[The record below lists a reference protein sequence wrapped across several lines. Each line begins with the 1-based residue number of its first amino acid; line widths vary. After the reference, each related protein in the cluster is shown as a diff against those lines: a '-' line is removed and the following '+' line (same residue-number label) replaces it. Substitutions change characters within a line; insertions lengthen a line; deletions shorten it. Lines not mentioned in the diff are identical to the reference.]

1 MKKIFKNKSIKI
13 LITSLL
19 CGLTFTYINAG
30 AMESS
35 EQKQSQES
43 NSKSNTTFD
52 FKNATNM
59 QSNFEEAA
67 IAQKLSSKTYNSNLI
82 EDLEDKIKKIQKY
95 LDMEYFDMASFF
107 VDTTYKFLK
116 ENTEYM
122 DENTKNNYENKAKN
136 LKEKIKLEFIKNL
149 EDKIKEIQEYN
160 NSKNFF
166 WASEKLNDMYKFLE
180 KNKTYT
186 DKNFINEYKNKVKDL
201 REKIKEN
208 RKKEIIENI
217 NTTYEYAIDYINHGD
232 LDFARDKLNEIIKDK
247 KINSLYLNMKDF
259 EKINEKIENLKEKIK
274 LEFIKNLEDKIKEIQ
289 EYNNSKNFFW
299 ASEKLNDMYKFLEKN
314 KTYTDKNFIN
324 EYKNKVKDLR
334 EKIKE
339 NRKKEIIENI
349 NTTYEYAIDYIN
361 HGDLD
366 FARDKL
372 NEIIKDKKINSLYL
386 NMKDFEK
393 INEKIENLNRKIAI
407 KKMNENYKEANKK
420 IYNDDFNGALNIIEK
435 IISDKETYSSYL
447 NEENK
452 KEIEEK
458 INELKNNIENR
469 KKAVS
474 IKKRLE
480 SIYDDATKLV
490 NSGNI
495 GLLPQKIGILKNE
508 LRNNKQCLN
517 DDEIINIENQIR
529 ELEGIFESREENIK
543 MQMKKQ
549 S

>member
-122 DENTKNNYENKAKN
+122 DENTKNNYENKAK
-136 LKEKIKLEFIKNL
+136 
-149 EDKIKEIQEYN
+149 
-160 NSKNFF
+160 
-166 WASEKLNDMYKFLE
+166 
-180 KNKTYT
+180 
-186 DKNFINEYKNKVKDL
+186 
-201 REKIKEN
+201 
-208 RKKEIIENI
+208 
-217 NTTYEYAIDYINHGD
+217 
-232 LDFARDKLNEIIKDK
+232 
-247 KINSLYLNMKDF
+247 
-259 EKINEKIENLKEKIK
+259 NLKEKIK